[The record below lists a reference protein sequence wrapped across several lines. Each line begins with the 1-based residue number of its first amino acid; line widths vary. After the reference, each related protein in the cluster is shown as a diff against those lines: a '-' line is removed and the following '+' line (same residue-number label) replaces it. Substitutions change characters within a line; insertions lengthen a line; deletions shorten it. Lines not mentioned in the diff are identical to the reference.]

1 MSFPGSMIIEKI
13 IQEVDIMKEIKAA
26 WEEVSDQTVTSCF
39 RKCGFRNKA
48 QDGVLQTLEQDEYE

>member
-1 MSFPGSMIIEKI
+1 MIIEKI
-13 IQEVDIMKEIKAA
+13 IQEVDIMKEISRIKAA

-48 QDGVLQTLEQDEYE
+48 QDGVLQTPEQDEYE

>member
-1 MSFPGSMIIEKI
+1 MIIEKI
-13 IQEVDIMKEIKAA
+13 IQEVDIMKEISRIKAA

-48 QDGVLQTLEQDEYE
+48 QDGVLQTLEQDE